1 MKAILLCLL
10 LAGLITA
17 THQKTLDIVGPLT
30 KTAFGCL
37 VQLGY
42 TDAIVRADS
51 DTPGAVDPNAI
62 QTLENAQIAGLSTD
76 VYVIVCPSTSFFN
89 QMVSVVQTIPSNL
102 YTTLWFKLVQ
112 NHPGCSW

>member
-37 VQLGY
+37 V
-42 TDAIVRADS
+42 
-51 DTPGAVDPNAI
+51 
-62 QTLENAQIAGLSTD
+62 
-76 VYVIVCPSTSFFN
+76 
-89 QMVSVVQTIPSNL
+89 
-102 YTTLWFKLVQ
+102 
-112 NHPGCSW
+112 